1 MSFLKK
7 IEKLDLFH
15 PFILVFITILFLLI
29 AIPSWTIMDELVPP
43 YPQLYIYIAIGL
55 LFFILGVLFVKFSL
69 NKFEFFNRINL
80 TKPNEPNKHNES
92 NKSVKSNKTN
102 KTNENN
108 NEFIAK
114 KLSLFDKYSREELII
129 VSIVLI
135 GIILQIINIA
145 RLGGIPLFSSEL
157 KARAA
162 TKIWL
167 ISYILFL
174 PSINILLAKFN
185 RKSHYILLII
195 GLALFALTGYRTTP
209 IAILLSS
216 FITLY
221 YTREFKLKYQIIFL
235 ILIAVLLI
243 VIGFIAVNAIG
254 TQHWRLNAL
263 ELVSYRAGFTL
274 KILDRAINR
283 QLITA
288 GALFYSTLTGFIFS
302 VDPRVLVGEAVLS
315 YSHSTTSTIFGP
327 ALLDF
332 GIVGMIIQMFFI
344 GAFLK
349 LLHFVQKHKFG
360 IITGIYG
367 VILAQTLIWIET
379 GPTDFVVWIFYL
391 VGIILLIK
399 TLYSLK
405 SN

>member
-7 IEKLDLFH
+7 FEKLDLFH
-15 PFILVFITILFLLI
+15 PFIIVFITIIFLLI

-43 YPQLYIYIAIGL
+43 SIKLYIYITIGL
-55 LFFILGVLFVKFSL
+55 LFFILGVLFIKFLLDKS
-69 NKFEFFNRINL
+69 EFGSKI
-80 TKPNEPNKHNES
+80 
-92 NKSVKSNKTN
+92 KTN
-102 KTNENN
+102 KNKEITS
-108 NEFIAK
+108 
-114 KLSLFDKYSREELII
+114 KLSLSDKYSKNELII
-129 VSIVLI
+129 ISIVI
-135 GIILQIINIA
+135 IAIILQIINIV

-162 TKIWL
+162 SKIWL

-221 YTREFKLKYQIIFL
+221 YTRDFKLKYQIIFV
-235 ILIAVLLI
+235 IIIALLLVI
-243 VIGFIAVNAIG
+243 IGFIAVNAIG

-274 KILDRAINR
+274 KILERAINR

-288 GALFYSTLTGFIFS
+288 GALFYGTLTGFIFS
-302 VDPRVLVGEAVLS
+302 IDPRVLVGEAVLS

-332 GIVGMIIQMFFI
+332 GIVGMIIQMFLI

-349 LLHFVQKHKFG
+349 VLHFLQKHKFG
-360 IITGIYG
+360 IITAIYG

-379 GPTDFVVWIFYL
+379 GPTDLVVWIFYL
-391 VGIILLIK
+391 VGIIILIK

-405 SN
+405 VSED

>member
-1 MSFLKK
+1 MNFLKK
-7 IEKLDLFH
+7 LEKLDLFH
-15 PFILVFITILFLLI
+15 PFILVFITIIFLLI

-69 NKFEFFNRINL
+69 NKFEFNKINL
-80 TKPNEPNKHNES
+80 TKTNNPNNSNPNES
-92 NKSVKSNKTN
+92 NKT

-108 NEFIAK
+108 NQFIAK
-114 KLSLFDKYSREELII
+114 KLSLFDKYSKEELII
-129 VSIVLI
+129 VSIVVI

-157 KARAA
+157 KAKAA

-185 RKSHYILLII
+185 RKSHYLFLII

-349 LLHFVQKHKFG
+349 LLHFTQKYKFG
-360 IITGIYG
+360 IVTGIYG

-379 GPTDFVVWIFYL
+379 GPTDFVVWLFYL
-391 VGIILLIK
+391 VGIIILIK
-399 TLYSLK
+399 TLYSIK
-405 SN
+405 S

>member
-1 MSFLKK
+1 MVRLMSFLKK
-7 IEKLDLFH
+7 FEKLDLFH
-15 PFILVFITILFLLI
+15 PFIIVFITIIFLLI

-43 YPQLYIYIAIGL
+43 SIKLYIYITIGL
-55 LFFILGVLFVKFSL
+55 LFFILGVLFIKFLLDKS
-69 NKFEFFNRINL
+69 EFGSKI
-80 TKPNEPNKHNES
+80 
-92 NKSVKSNKTN
+92 KTN
-102 KTNENN
+102 KNKEITS
-108 NEFIAK
+108 
-114 KLSLFDKYSREELII
+114 KLSLSDKYSKNELII
-129 VSIVLI
+129 ISIVI
-135 GIILQIINIA
+135 IAIILQIINIV

-162 TKIWL
+162 SKIWL

-221 YTREFKLKYQIIFL
+221 YTRDFKLKYQIIFV
-235 ILIAVLLI
+235 IIIALLLVI
-243 VIGFIAVNAIG
+243 IGFIAVNAIG

-274 KILDRAINR
+274 KILERAINR

-288 GALFYSTLTGFIFS
+288 GALFYGTLTGFIFS
-302 VDPRVLVGEAVLS
+302 IDPRVLVGEAVLS

-332 GIVGMIIQMFFI
+332 GIVGMIIQMFLI

-349 LLHFVQKHKFG
+349 VLHFLQKHKFG
-360 IITGIYG
+360 IITAIYG

-379 GPTDFVVWIFYL
+379 GPTDLVVWIFYL
-391 VGIILLIK
+391 VGIIILIK

-405 SN
+405 VSED